1 MERYIIKK
9 ALGYV
14 AKDPESQNAFFHT
27 LSGGNRALTGQLL
40 AGCVREGNVDQR
52 IVKLVSST
60 TFELSLVH
68 AATNQPSSL
77 RANGAAEQVV
87 TKESIGG

>member
-1 MERYIIKK
+1 MEYYINKK
-9 ALGYV
+9 ALGYF
-14 AKDPESQNAFFHT
+14 AKDPESQNAFFPHAE
-27 LSGGNRALTGQLL
+27 LRQYGPYESVSGCCLQ
-40 AGCVREGNVDQR
+40 EGKVNQW
-52 IVKLVSST
+52 IVKLVIGT

-68 AATNQPSSL
+68 FAISPPGSL